1 MKLFAC
7 PACCNRLY
15 FENDHCLAC
24 GTTVAFAPEASRFAA
39 AGVDAPACSN
49 ATECGCNW
57 VASPQHDGYCR
68 ACALNRT
75 IPDMAV
81 DGNRHRWTRIER
93 AKRRLVHAL
102 LGFGLDVHPKAGP
115 NDAEGL
121 AFEFLAD
128 KPGERVLTGHD
139 GGLITLNVIEADPAE
154 RERMRLAMG
163 ERYRT
168 LLGHFRHEGGHYYW
182 ERLIRD
188 DPAEL
193 EAFRALFGDERADYA
208 EALKHHYEAGPS
220 AGWQDRHVT
229 PYAASHP
236 WEDWAET
243 WAHHLHMTDTLEM
256 ADAFA
261 IPLDRIDAAANADG
275 RMSELGVDTVLTR
288 WLALTEV
295 VNGINR
301 CMGMPDLYP
310 FVIAPAVARKLDF
323 VRSLLDRRGLQVAE
337 DAGQKIASNLTLPA
351 FSCLEPR
358 KSATS

>member
-7 PACCNRLY
+7 PTCGNRLY
-15 FENDHCLAC
+15 FENDRCLAC
-24 GTTVAFAPEASRFAA
+24 GTVVAFTPEESRFVAVGA
-39 AGVDAPACSN
+39 DAQACAN
-49 ATECGCNW
+49 TTECGCNW
-57 VASPQHDGYCR
+57 VASPEHDGYCR

-75 IPDMAV
+75 IPDLDV
-81 DGNRHRWTRIER
+81 DGNRDRWARIEQ
-93 AKRRLVHAL
+93 AKRRLVYAL
-102 LGFGLDVHPKAGP
+102 LEFGLDVNPKSGL
-115 NDAEGL
+115 DDTEGL

-128 KPGERVLTGHD
+128 LPGERVLTGHD

-168 LLGHFRHEGGHYYW
+168 LLGHFRHEVGHYYW

-193 EAFRALFGDERADYA
+193 EAYRRLFGDERGDYA
-208 EALKHHYEAGPS
+208 EALKRHYEAGPS

-243 WAHHLHMTDTLEM
+243 WAHYLHMTDTLEM
-256 ADAFA
+256 AHAFA
-261 IPLDRIDAAANADG
+261 IPIENIDATANTQAMPATGEIDAI
-275 RMSELGVDTVLTR
+275 LKR

-301 CMGMPDLYP
+301 CMGAPDLYP

-323 VRSLLDRRGLQVAE
+323 VHRLLRRPG
-337 DAGQKIASNLTLPA
+337 
-351 FSCLEPR
+351 
-358 KSATS
+358 